1 MIVELTIEKVEIVRD
16 APINGIEKGKR
27 ATLARKGDRADV
39 HLIIKAD
46 IGTVPLTLP
55 ISDYASLDDAVEKA
69 RQVVLA
75 FATELAK
82 AADRSPLT

>member
-1 MIVELTIEKVEIVRD
+1 MIVELTIEKVAIVRD

-27 ATLARKGDRADV
+27 ATLAAEGRPGRRSPYNQGS
-39 HLIIKAD
+39 

-82 AADRSPLT
+82 AAIAVL